1 MATVPTITISTSP
14 VTIQSSYGNGSVT
27 YPQILQQLGSYNFKI
42 NKLTIIANN
51 FADIQVPI
59 IFQKV
64 DANGNT
70 TSKPVVIVP
79 SIYQFVTQVDFDLS
93 NEGLIFD
100 SSTFM
105 NVNINPNASL
115 TYLFDTEQQTNTSLI
130 NSK

>member
-1 MATVPTITISTSP
+1 MATVPTITTSTSP
-14 VTIQSSYGNGSVT
+14 VTIQSSYGSGAVT

-51 FADIQVPI
+51 FNDIQVPI
-59 IFQKV
+59 IFQNV
-64 DANGNT
+64 NANGQI

-79 SIYQFVTQVDFDLS
+79 SIYQAVTQVDFDLS

-105 NVNINPNASL
+105 NVNINPNSSL

>member
-1 MATVPTITISTSP
+1 MATIPTITTSTSP
-14 VTIQSSYGNGSVT
+14 VTIQSSYGSGSVT

-70 TSKPVVIVP
+70 ISKPTVIVP
-79 SIYQFVTQVDFDLS
+79 SIYQAVTQVDVDLS
-93 NEGLIFD
+93 NEGLVFD
-100 SSTFM
+100 AQTFM
-105 NVNINPNASL
+105 NVNVNPNASL
-115 TYLFDTEQQTNTSLI
+115 TYLFDTEQESNTNLI
-130 NSK
+130 HSK